1 VTAGAALGSVSI
13 QAAYNTFSTSVS
25 LTIISRGPV
34 LTSMSFYSAA
44 ADPTNSANPKLGL
57 VPCGLGSMV
66 GSSLASSLSGP
77 VFGNPSGGSLP
88 LSLAGV
94 SMTINGTPAPMYA
107 AAPLS
112 NGTQV
117 VYFQSPCELVQG
129 TATASVTV
137 NGITVNVAG
146 IQVYATA
153 PGIFITTGANG
164 KKYGTVIRGV
174 DGSILSPTNLARR
187 GETYY
192 MVVTNLGETN
202 PPVATNAVGN
212 GVQGIPLTQVVV
224 GVNNAGVPVVSALY
238 ISPGVYYIGFQ
249 IPSNTPTGSDLPLA
263 LAVNG
268 VFDGQ
273 NLLLPGV
280 Q

>member
-1 VTAGAALGSVSI
+1 M
-13 QAAYNTFSTSVS
+13 
-25 LTIISRGPV
+25 P
-34 LTSMSFYSAA
+34 
-44 ADPTNSANPKLGL
+44 
-57 VPCGLGSMV
+57 
-66 GSSLASSLSGP
+66 
-77 VFGNPSGGSLP
+77 
-88 LSLAGV
+88 
-94 SMTINGTPAPMYA
+94 INGTPVPMYA

-117 VYFQSPCELVQG
+117 VYFQTPCEEVQG
-129 TATASVTV
+129 MATAVVTV
-137 NGITVNVAG
+137 NGISVTVGN
-146 IQVYATA
+146 IQVFATA
-153 PGIFITTGANG
+153 PGIFTTAGPNG

-192 MVVTNLGETN
+192 MVVTNLGQTN
-202 PPVATNAVGN
+202 PPVATNAIGN

-224 GVNNAGVPVVSALY
+224 GVNNAGVPVISALY
-238 ISPGVYYIGFQ
+238 VSPGVYYIGFQ
-249 IPSNTPTGSDLPLA
+249 IPSDTPTGSDLPLA

-273 NLLLPGV
+273 GVLLSAV